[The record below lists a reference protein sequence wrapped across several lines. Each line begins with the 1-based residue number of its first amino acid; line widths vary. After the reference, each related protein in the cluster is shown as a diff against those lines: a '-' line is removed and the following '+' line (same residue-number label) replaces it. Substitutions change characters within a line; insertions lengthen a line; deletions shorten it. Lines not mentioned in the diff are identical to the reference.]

1 MDITRFAIEHNRVT
15 IVVVIVLLLAGA
27 GAYQSLPRAEDPGFT
42 IRTAVVQT
50 LFPGANPERV
60 ENLVTDK
67 IEKVIQEMPELD
79 NVRSESK
86 TGVSIVYVDIQE
98 SYIEMRPIWD
108 SLRRKVQKAVPDL
121 PEEVIGPFIND
132 ELETFSALSLPSP
145 PARRSRE
152 PLKSNMPN

>member
-79 NVRSESK
+79 NVRSE
-86 TGVSIVYVDIQE
+86 
-98 SYIEMRPIWD
+98 
-108 SLRRKVQKAVPDL
+108 
-121 PEEVIGPFIND
+121 
-132 ELETFSALSLPSP
+132 
-145 PARRSRE
+145 
-152 PLKSNMPN
+152 